1 MRPPDKFLKINFVTF
16 KRQKQ
21 QTCLNILKSYHLSTN
36 LRHFDGDN
44 FAGNDNKWGNK
55 NLAVITP
62 FSPIAVTEQHDTT
75 TLTGLGLG
83 LA

>member
-62 FSPIAVTEQHDTT
+62 FSPYHLLWSVAGTS
-75 TLTGLGLG
+75 LN
-83 LA
+83 